1 MIKVSHIPRYLALA
15 VLLHLLLALAPAM
28 AQNVAYQGE
37 TTTLA
42 VEQMSGDTYSWEL
55 YDDGTVDFAITP
67 GMTTSASYATF
78 VGGNVGASVQVQ
90 WLKPGL
96 YFFKV
101 TAFNIT
107 GCTMNIKIGIIKVEP
122 SIPTATLKLTPTEIC
137 DDGVSVAQLE
147 IAFTGPGPWNM
158 ILQAKDK
165 VTGSVTTE
173 TYTNIPET
181 GNPMTITVNPKATT
195 EYTVIEVSNK
205 YATNTNPSDS
215 VTLTV
220 HPLPEKTPI
229 YLKKP

>member
-1 MIKVSHIPRYLALA
+1 MKRLLHIARYLALA
-15 VLLHLLLALAPAM
+15 VLLHLLLAVAPAV
-28 AQNVAYQGE
+28 AQNVVYQGE

-42 VEQMSGDTYSWEL
+42 VEQMAGDTYAWEL
-55 YDDGTVDFAITP
+55 YDDGTVNFAITP
-67 GMTTSASYATF
+67 GVTSSASYATF

-90 WLKPGL
+90 WLKPGT
-96 YFFKV
+96 YFYKV
-101 TAFNIT
+101 TAFDIT
-107 GCTMNIKIGIIKVEP
+107 GCTNNLRIGIIKVEP
-122 SIPTATLKLTPTEIC
+122 SIPTATPKITPAEIC

-165 VTGSVTTE
+165 VSGSVTTE

-181 GNPMTITVNPKATT
+181 ENPKTVTINAKVTT
-195 EYTVIEVSNK
+195 EYTVIEISNK
-205 YATNTNPSDS
+205 YATNADPSNT

>member
-1 MIKVSHIPRYLALA
+1 MKRLLYIVRYLSLA

-37 TTTLA
+37 TTTLS
-42 VEQMSGDTYSWEL
+42 VEQMAGDTYSWEL
-55 YDDGTVDFAITP
+55 YDDGTVDFAITS

-165 VTGSVTTE
+165 VSGSVTTE

>member
-1 MIKVSHIPRYLALA
+1 M
-15 VLLHLLLALAPAM
+15 LLALAPAK
-28 AQNVAYQGE
+28 AQTVVYQGE
-37 TTTLA
+37 TTTLN
-42 VEQMSGDTYSWEL
+42 VEQMPGDTYSWEL

-122 SIPTATLKLTPTEIC
+122 SIPTATLKITPEEIC

-158 ILQAKDK
+158 ILQTKNMA
-165 VTGSVTTE
+165 TGATT
-173 TYTNIPET
+173 TQAYSDIPESD
-181 GNPMTITVNPKATT
+181 NPTVITVTPNVTT
-195 EYTVIEVSNK
+195 EYTVIEISNK
-205 YATNTNPSDS
+205 YATNTDPSNS
-215 VTLTV
+215 ATITV

-229 YLKKP
+229 YVKKP